1 LKHGLESCLKEIA
14 KLLFNSL
21 FETFLNTRNLQKYD
35 RIRFLI
41 WKKSLKFATLCG
53 YVKELMLVAMNQ
65 LVGIRHEDKYEMEKR
80 VPVIPGHV
88 RKLSEDGIKFLVQHS
103 PKRIIG
109 HEAYEE
115 AGATIVKTLEDAP
128 VIIGVKEIPSSA
140 FETNK
145 TYMFFSHVIKGQKH
159 NMPMLKAMM
168 EKRCQL
174 IDYEKI
180 ENQENK
186 RLVFFGRYAGLAGMI
201 NSLWSFGQRLLSMGI
216 ENPFSELKQCHNYQS
231 LDDAMKAVS
240 KVGNQI
246 ATKGMP
252 DALLPVVI
260 GFTGYGNVSKG
271 AQEIAQLLPSI
282 EISPKQLMTPGGL
295 QALSNVIYKVVFKEE
310 DIAIHND
317 GIEPFEL
324 QHYYNNPD
332 QYRNNF
338 EQYIPA
344 LSILMNCMYWDAK
357 YPRIVTKDFLKSLYA
372 KGEPKLKVI
381 GDVTCD
387 PDGSIECTHK
397 GTEIE
402 DPVFVYNPATGK
414 PTSGFEGKGIL
425 VMAVDILPS
434 ELPYDASVGFSEA
447 LFPYLKSIITADYSL
462 PYDKLELPEPIRKAL
477 ILHQGELTPPYRYI
491 SQYL

>member
-1 LKHGLESCLKEIA
+1 
-14 KLLFNSL
+14 
-21 FETFLNTRNLQKYD
+21 
-35 RIRFLI
+35 
-41 WKKSLKFATLCG
+41 
-53 YVKELMLVAMNQ
+53 MNQ
-65 LVGIRHEDKYEMEKR
+65 LVGIRNEDKYVMEKR
-80 VPVIPGHV
+80 VPVIPAHV
-88 RKLSEDGIKFLVQHS
+88 KKLSQEGIQFLVQHS

-115 AGATIVKTLEDAP
+115 SGARIVKSLEDAP
-128 VIIGVKEIPSSA
+128 VIIGVKEIPSTA

-168 EKRCQL
+168 EKQCQL

-201 NSLWSFGQRLLSMGI
+201 NSLWSFGQRLLAQGVD
-216 ENPFSELKQCHNYQS
+216 NPFAEIRQTHTYQS
-231 LDDAMKAVS
+231 LSDAMHAVS
-240 KVGNQI
+240 RVGNHISQY
-246 ATKGMP
+246 GMP
-252 DALLPVVI
+252 ESILPVVI

-271 AQEIAQLLPSI
+271 AQEIAHLLPSI
-282 EISPKQLMTPGGL
+282 EISPRQLLSKGGIKPL
-295 QALSNVIYKVVFKEE
+295 NNVIYKVVFKEE
-310 DIAIHND
+310 DLSVHIN
-317 GIEPFEL
+317 GIEPFDL
-324 QHYYNNPD
+324 QHYFQNPHE
-332 QYRNNF
+332 YRNNF

-447 LFPYLKSIITADYSL
+447 LFPYLKAIIQADYSV
-462 PYDKLELPEPIRKAL
+462 PYDQLNLPGPIKKAL
-477 ILHQGELTPPYRYI
+477 ILHHGELTPPYRYI
-491 SQYL
+491 SKYL